1 MLINQGIQRR
11 IATFEKANLDE
22 DAGAGGAGTEGASI
36 AKTFD
41 PAALGLRGVA
51 LRIRTK
57 IDSVIRERMNG
68 ISDNCQ
74 IYAMGGL
81 SHAMVRLDSCYGEA

>member
-36 AKTFD
+36 AKTLD
-41 PAALGLRGVA
+41 PAALGEFAELHCASELGSTLSSEREWMA
-51 LRIRTK
+51 FRTTAGF
-57 IDSVIRERMNG
+57 VVWG
-68 ISDNCQ
+68 
-74 IYAMGGL
+74 A
-81 SHAMVRLDSCYGEA
+81 